1 MKSNLRNHPW
11 YVHRPVAGR
20 LTVAVFALILTACGG
35 GGGGNGD
42 SGGGGTVIDPVLL
55 PPADRFVLSGNND
68 GTVSVFRNDKTAGYA
83 TAVAYLNAGNG
94 FAIQDM
100 VYDEINGRVVLITN
114 NQISVLGFNA
124 ATGEGSV
131 IDTRSTSG
139 NSSHLTLNASGTT
152 AYVASGTSLDQ
163 NVDVYTIS
171 AAGTLSIA
179 DSTMVSVDPDYIRL
193 DPGETRLYL
202 VSRSDDQILIFD
214 INADGSLVPGPQA
227 VPTGTNPTAISF
239 NPAGT
244 IAYVSRQSNS
254 DNLVVYSV
262 GSGGELSQVMTL
274 LNSNSPIDM
283 VLSKDGAH
291 LYVVDSSNKR
301 VNHYVVDTVSGMPT
315 FMASTNVSFTPT
327 DLVLSETGAA
337 LYVGHS
343 EDDLV
348 STLRVDSNSG
358 SLSVA
363 NWVRAY
369 SSVNTVAAIGGRGE
383 LQPEAAYLLAPDD
396 AGLSRFSIAADGL
409 LNLEA
414 TGNTTGAL
422 MDGEVAVDYAKG
434 LLLGAGETAAGA
446 DLLTSYGFDPVT
458 GATTPISTIDA
469 TVSSQSSFQRIELG
483 RSGRFMYVLDE
494 DVLDSS
500 NNERGFIRT
509 YAFAANGTIFPAAVD
524 FDVADQAPENLSLHP
539 AGRFIY
545 SINSFDDSISRFE
558 VNEGNGMLSGGTQ
571 YTPGRTGSGQ
581 GRPIDMRFH
590 PNGRY
595 AYVSLE
601 DDSQI
606 VRYQVASNGALQ
618 NISRTTLPLFN
629 GQRVEPAPIAV
640 HPNGRYVYVGERNTT
655 NSVSV
660 LAVNPGNY
668 SLTHQS
674 RVGADGNPSWISVDP
689 QGRFLYVRFT
699 DTRIQVYSIDPNSG
713 NLTDTQQVVAAGSRS
728 GLYPSMTM
736 VTPFLVQ

>member
-1 MKSNLRNHPW
+1 M
-11 YVHRPVAGR
+11 
-20 LTVAVFALILTACGG
+20 AL
-35 GGGGNGD
+35 
-42 SGGGGTVIDPVLL
+42 S
-55 PPADRFVLSGNND
+55 
-68 GTVSVFRNDKTAGYA
+68 
-83 TAVAYLNAGNG
+83 
-94 FAIQDM
+94 
-100 VYDEINGRVVLITN
+100 
-114 NQISVLGFNA
+114 
-124 ATGEGSV
+124 
-131 IDTRSTSG
+131 
-139 NSSHLTLNASGTT
+139 
-152 AYVASGTSLDQ
+152 
-163 NVDVYTIS
+163 
-171 AAGTLSIA
+171 
-179 DSTMVSVDPDYIRL
+179 
-193 DPGETRLYL
+193 
-202 VSRSDDQILIFD
+202 
-214 INADGSLVPGPQA
+214 
-227 VPTGTNPTAISF
+227 
-239 NPAGT
+239 
-244 IAYVSRQSNS
+244 
-254 DNLVVYSV
+254 
-262 GSGGELSQVMTL
+262 
-274 LNSNSPIDM
+274 NSNSPIDM
-283 VLSKDGAH
+283 VLSDDGAH
-291 LYVVDSSNKR
+291 LYVVDSSNRR
-301 VNHYVVDTVSGMPT
+301 VNHYAVDTASGMPT
-315 FMASTNVSFTPT
+315 FMTGTNVSFTPT
-327 DLVLSETGAA
+327 DLALSVTGAA

-348 STLRVDSNSG
+348 STFHVDSNSG
-358 SLSVA
+358 SLRA
-363 NWVRAY
+363 ADWVRAY
-369 SSVNTVAAIGGRGE
+369 NPVNVVVAIGGRGD

-396 AGLSRFSIAADGL
+396 GGLSRFSIAADGL

-414 TGNTTGAL
+414 TENTTGAL

-446 DLLTSYGFDPVT
+446 DLLTSYRFDPVT
-458 GATTPISTIDA
+458 GSTSAISTIDA
-469 TVSSQSSFQRIELG
+469 TVSSQSSFERIELG
-483 RSGRFMYVLDE
+483 RSGRFMYVLDD
-494 DVLDSS
+494 DVLDSA

-509 YAFAANGTIFPAAVD
+509 YAFAANGTITPTAVD

-558 VNEGNGMLSGGTQ
+558 VNENNGTLVGGTQ

-618 NISRTTLPLFN
+618 NIRRTTLPLFN

-640 HPNGRYVYVGERNTT
+640 HPSGKYVYVGERNTT

-660 LAVNPGNY
+660 LAVNPGDY

-674 RVGADGNPSWISVDP
+674 RVGAAGNPSWISVDP

-699 DTRIQVYSIDPNSG
+699 DTSIQVYSIDPNSG
-713 NLTDTQQVVAAGSRS
+713 NLTDTQQVVAAGSSS